1 MSAINYKVNNVHGG
15 LTGIQ
20 LEFTDGHKV
29 PLFET
34 PKAMGRDKM
43 KTIEVDQSKVTTK
56 IAITTYD

>member
-1 MSAINYKVNNVHGG
+1 MHYVHGG

-43 KTIEVDQSKVTTK
+43 KSVEVDQSKVITK
-56 IAITTYD
+56 IAVTT